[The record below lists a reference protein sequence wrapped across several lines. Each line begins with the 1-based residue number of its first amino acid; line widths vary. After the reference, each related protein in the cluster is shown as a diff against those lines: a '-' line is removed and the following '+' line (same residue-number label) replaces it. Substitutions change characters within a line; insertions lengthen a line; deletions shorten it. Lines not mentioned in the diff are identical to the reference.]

1 MRKLI
6 QIGDLAKRAGISPR
20 TVKYYEELG
29 LIEPASRS
37 AGGFRYFS
45 EDDLNRI
52 LVIKQLQLL
61 DYPLSQIKEL
71 FSIRHQ
77 SQCGMD
83 AAPIVLGKLNKQSKD
98 IDDKL
103 QMYYVLKEEIEKTKQ
118 LVRECFSCSLKPNK
132 ENCSRCEVLLS
143 KPSIPLPFK
152 AIL

>member
-1 MRKLI
+1 MIK
-6 QIGDLAKRAGISPR
+6 IGDLAKLAGISPR

-37 AGGFRYFS
+37 SGGFRYFT
-45 EDDLNRI
+45 EDDLDRI

-77 SQCGMD
+77 SQTGMD
-83 AAPIVLGKLNKQSKD
+83 AAPNVFEKLNQQIKE
-98 IDDKL
+98 IEDKL
-103 QMYYVLKEEIEKTKQ
+103 EKYNALKEEIKKTQQ
-118 LVRECFSCSLKPNK
+118 LVRDCFSCSLKPDK
-132 ENCSRCEVLLS
+132 ENCSKCEVLLS
-143 KPSIPLPFK
+143 RPSIPLPFK